1 MILINEQNN
10 CIKNYNDDDFVKKT
24 EKQIKL
30 ENYFENNKEFLER
43 EQGLFKF

>member
-24 EKQIKL
+24 ERQIKL
-30 ENYFENNKEFLER
+30 ENYFENKKEFLER